1 MADQK
6 FTICLKVIQQRAL
19 VTKQPLS
26 GVDLKRFVTG
36 FVESVNR

>member
-6 FTICLKVIQQRAL
+6 FTIWLKVIQQKAL

-26 GVDLKRFVTG
+26 GVDLNRFVTG
-36 FVESVNR
+36 FVESTNR